1 MQIEDYNQL
10 RKAAQLALELRCVLE
25 GIHESMDPSE
35 LFANDIEM
43 QTVAANVLE
52 DCLDDLLDRA
62 TM

>member
-10 RKAAQLALELRCVLE
+10 RKAAQLALELRCILE

-35 LFANDIEM
+35 LFATEIEM
-43 QTVAANVLE
+43 QAVAASCLE

-62 TM
+62 TI